1 MKADMQI
8 VTGNGLQEDV
18 KNRTVMLTAEN
29 WIEMK
34 SVAPF
39 ALSPRVGNG
48 DWMGREGTV
57 LERGWG
63 TGVALSVLG
72 GAID

>member
-34 SVAPF
+34 SVAPCTCSL
-39 ALSPRVGNG
+39 ARWSGSGVGEG
-48 DWMGREGTV
+48 EGGGRRDG
-57 LERGWG
+57 
-63 TGVALSVLG
+63 S
-72 GAID
+72 GAGARNV